1 VEVTHP
7 KITGS
12 REELPILVEADCEH
26 AVGGVKC
33 LFYAV
38 SVMNVDVD
46 VENPLVIP
54 K

>member
-7 KITGS
+7 EIASSG
-12 REELPILVEADCEH
+12 EEFSILVEADCEH
-26 AVGGVKC
+26 AIGGVKC

-46 VENPLVIP
+46 VENPLMIP

>member
-1 VEVTHP
+1 MTHP

-12 REELPILVEADCEH
+12 REELSILVEADCEH
-26 AVGGVKC
+26 AVSCVKC

-38 SVMNVDVD
+38 SVMNVNID